1 MFQSIPQQPVKDDT
15 MEMDKQEATEAGWKD
30 DKHEEVHSTVDV
42 KVWLKFKTTL
52 DKYMKWTV
60 MFQSKTEQSVK
71 GASIETVTE
80 TTQVQEGTDDIQSI
94 LDIQVHE

>member
-52 DKYMKWTV
+52 DTYMK
-60 MFQSKTEQSVK
+60 
-71 GASIETVTE
+71 
-80 TTQVQEGTDDIQSI
+80 
-94 LDIQVHE
+94 